1 MHRYE
6 LGASSVTTGHR
17 PLRISRYRTARARDP
32 TAAVSAWAYG
42 HGFVGAWRL
51 ARLESQN
58 TYC

>member
-32 TAAVSAWAYG
+32 TAAVSA
-42 HGFVGAWRL
+42 
-51 ARLESQN
+51 
-58 TYC
+58 